1 MNTLKE
7 VYDAYALFGNIGRA
21 DTKSGGLDN
30 RNFIKVATT
39 IMFVSTTWIVLRGV
53 YERMLFWRYICHL
66 LPTHS
71 SSPRIT
77 RQGVFRRLL
86 FTSLYT

>member
-30 RNFIKVATT
+30 RNYIKVATT
-39 IMFVSTTWIVLRGV
+39 IMSVSNTLLLLRGL

-71 SSPRIT
+71 SSPFIT
-77 RQGVFRRLL
+77 RQGVFRHLS
-86 FTSLYT
+86 FTSLFT